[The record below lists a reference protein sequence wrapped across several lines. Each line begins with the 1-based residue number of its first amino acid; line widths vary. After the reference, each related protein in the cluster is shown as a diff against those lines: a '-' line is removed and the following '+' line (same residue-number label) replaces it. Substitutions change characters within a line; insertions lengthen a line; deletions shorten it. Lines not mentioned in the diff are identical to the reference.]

1 MSFLQPCELPVALAV
16 GIGKFLTLGTP
27 TPEAPTQGSLDPES
41 CSHSA
46 HPSQRTHT
54 RHVLGVSHTG
64 PHTWPEDPP
73 HEDAPHGKTCPLH
86 SHPPPCT
93 LRDHTHS
100 RGICCWA
107 SPSTP
112 TGCGGVHARDPPPSP
127 SVAAPLCLQQEGHP
141 ARLPAVG
148 QQHLRHVQ
156 LVGQGPE
163 RNQKQQQ

>member
-1 MSFLQPCELPVALAV
+1 MSFLQPVNFLSLWLLAS
-16 GIGKFLTLGTP
+16 GSSSHWAPRHPRLRHRAPWTLRA
-27 TPEAPTQGSLDPES
+27 APTAPTRPN
-41 CSHSA
+41 A
-46 HPSQRTHT
+46 HTQ

-73 HEDAPHGKTCPLH
+73 HEDAPHGKTWPLH